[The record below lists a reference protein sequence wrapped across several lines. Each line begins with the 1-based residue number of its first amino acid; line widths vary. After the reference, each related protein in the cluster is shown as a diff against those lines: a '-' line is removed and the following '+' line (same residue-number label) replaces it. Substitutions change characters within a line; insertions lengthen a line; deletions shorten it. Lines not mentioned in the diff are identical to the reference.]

1 MKLGTKAR
9 YAVMAMVDLAAN
21 SGGKPVAL
29 AQIAERQEISLSY
42 LEQIFGRLRAYGLV
56 TSVRGPGGGY
66 LLGARAED
74 TPISNIVAAVDDDL
88 QAPSSGR
95 KREGLPTDDLW
106 EELDNQ
112 IHSYLRFVSLDD
124 VVSKRVLGKRWQGG
138 LVSIVRQTRRGS
150 VPRQIS

>member
-1 MKLGTKAR
+1 MKLGTKTR
-9 YAVMAMVDLAAN
+9 FAVMAMVDLAAN
-21 SGGKPVAL
+21 SGGKPVSL

-88 QAPSSGR
+88 QAPSRGR
-95 KREGLPTDDLW
+95 KLEGNGRLPTDDLW
-106 EELDNQ
+106 EELENQ
-112 IHSYLRFVSLDD
+112 IHSYLRSVSLDD
-124 VVSKRVLGKRWQGG
+124 VISRRVLGMGRQGG
-138 LVSIVRQTRRGS
+138 LVSTVRQ
-150 VPRQIS
+150 P

>member
-1 MKLGTKAR
+1 MKLSTKAR
-9 YAVMAMVDLAAN
+9 YAVMAIADLAAN
-21 SGGKPVAL
+21 SAGKPVPL

-74 TPISNIVAAVDDDL
+74 TPISDIVAAVDDDL
-88 QAPSSGR
+88 QAPLQGR

-112 IHSYLRFVSLDD
+112 IHSFLRSVSLDD
-124 VVSKRVLGKRWQGG
+124 VISERVLGRGRPGG
-138 LVSIVRQTRRGS
+138 WFS
-150 VPRQIS
+150 